1 MKEAETMTETT
12 EPKVNNA
19 RVWLFRLLVMVAAG
33 VMLVSW
39 FQPWWTIDIEALG
52 KNMVQIRPWGLDM
65 DERMGSFSV
74 LVKGAEMPA
83 WLAPFMWAYLVC
95 CMLALAVGAWVRG
108 KYVGLGKFRMKLAQ
122 FLIAG
127 VGLSYIIAGIV
138 AAGYASIKLKAGMNI
153 PLQGHV
159 FIDLGDPFITYV
171 DTRLLPGYYLIFV
184 AGLLCL
190 VLALLYDKIIGEP
203 KRGA

>member
-1 MKEAETMTETT
+1 MTETMK
-12 EPKVNNA
+12 PQVNNT
-19 RVWLFRLLVMVAAG
+19 RVWLFRLLVVVAAG

-83 WLAPFMWAYLVC
+83 WLSPLMWAYLVL
-95 CMLALAVGAWVRG
+95 CMLALTVGAWVRG
-108 KYVGLGKFRMKLAQ
+108 KDINLGIIRMKLAQ

-127 VGLSYIIAGIV
+127 VGLSYIIAGII
-138 AAGYASIKLKAGMNI
+138 AAGYASMKLKAGMNI
-153 PLQGHV
+153 PLQGRE

-171 DTRLLPGYYLIFV
+171 DTRLLPGYYLIYV